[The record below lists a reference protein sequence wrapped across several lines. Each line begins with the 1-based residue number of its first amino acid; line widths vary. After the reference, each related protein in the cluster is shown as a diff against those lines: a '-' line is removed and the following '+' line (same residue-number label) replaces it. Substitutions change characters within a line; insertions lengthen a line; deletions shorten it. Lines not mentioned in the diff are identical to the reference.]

1 MEEKR
6 IVSQFKIMSAQ
17 DVELLLAG
25 GKETA
30 KKLDEKKSDN
40 DSATESNILET
51 PRQISGQKRTF
62 TECQIDRSALKTNGG
77 NDDIDTLLNI
87 IREKVLNGETL
98 NSFRKEIS
106 SIIDLIE
113 KQDPKLER
121 LCDQIGLKIAAIV

>member
-25 GKETA
+25 GKEAA
-30 KKLDEKKSDN
+30 KKSDEKKEDN
-40 DSATESNILET
+40 DSATESNLLET

-62 TECQIDRSALKTNGG
+62 TECQMDRSALKINGG
-77 NDDIDTLLNI
+77 NDDIDSLLNA

-106 SIIDLIE
+106 AIIDLIE
-113 KQDPKLER
+113 K
-121 LCDQIGLKIAAIV
+121 

>member
-1 MEEKR
+1 
-6 IVSQFKIMSAQ
+6 MSAQ
-17 DVELLLAG
+17 EVELMLAG
-25 GKETA
+25 GKEA
-30 KKLDEKKSDN
+30 AMSEVKDN

-62 TECQIDRSALKTNGG
+62 TESQISAIKTNDG
-77 NDDIDTLLNI
+77 DIDSLLNT

-121 LCDQIGLKIAAIV
+121 LCDQIGSKIAAIVQKPEPEM